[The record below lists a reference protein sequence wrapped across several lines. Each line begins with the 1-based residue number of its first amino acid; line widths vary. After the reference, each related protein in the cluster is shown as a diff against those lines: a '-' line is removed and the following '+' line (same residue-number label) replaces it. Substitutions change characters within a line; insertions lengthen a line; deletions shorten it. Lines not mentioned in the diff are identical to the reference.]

1 MKYKP
6 ERDLV
11 EFAREAKTL
20 SPSKLAEIVLN
31 RRNKEISP
39 ESITMWF
46 NRHPQVHDDL
56 SKELVQGLPTEKQ
69 AVDDSI
75 FQNGNFQEIPSV
87 KNWIVEMNAREL
99 DPKTIE
105 GQLIN
110 LKSSCL
116 GKFRQRQSDVP
127 KIDFV
132 VEGKWAMKHPD
143 RISLND
149 ALELIT
155 LLKERNIDTHQYKR
169 ALKDFLISKGVVVGK
184 KIAVGK
190 SKGYGKYA
198 KLNIEKPKILL
209 MLKELLATNF
219 EAFTAD
225 LFMLKTGT
233 RVNATLNALIE
244 DIQDKLTHG
253 TIMIFDKGRR
263 SKYSKGHPWE
273 KQLDAQLYDAIKKLI
288 GERKNGKIFTITETP
303 LAEINRAIITKY
315 APEVPER
322 YPDFMPN
329 HIWRHLFAQLLLPQE
344 NWNYAKVAALG
355 GWTPQALEESYGK
368 PPDELVR
375 EWGKECS
382 VVIDGLEV
390 QA

>member
-6 ERDLV
+6 ERDLI
-11 EFAREAKTL
+11 EFARDAKTL

-31 RRNKEISP
+31 RRNREISP
-39 ESITMWF
+39 ESVTMWF
-46 NRHPQVHDDL
+46 KRHPQVYDDL
-56 SKELVQGLPTEKQ
+56 SKELIQGLPTEKQ

-75 FQNGNFQEIPSV
+75 FQNDNFQEIASV

-116 GKFRQRQSDVP
+116 GKFRSRKADEE

-132 VEGKWAMKHPD
+132 AEGKWAMKHPD
-143 RISLND
+143 RVSLND

-155 LLKERNIDTHQYKR
+155 LLKEKNIDTHQYKR

-198 KLNIEKPKILL
+198 KLHVEKPKILL
-209 MLKELLATNF
+209 MLKELQATNF
-219 EAFTAD
+219 EAYAAD

-244 DIQDKLTHG
+244 DIQGVRGLA
-253 TIMIFDKGRR
+253 TITVFDKGRR
-263 SKYSKGHPWE
+263 SKYAKGHPWE
-273 KQLDAQLYDAIKKLI
+273 KEVDPQLYDALQKLI
-288 GERKNGKIFTITETP
+288 GERKAGKIFSMNETQ
-303 LAEINRAIITKY
+303 LAEINRAIVTKH
-315 APEVPER
+315 APEVVER

-329 HIWRHLFAQLLLPQE
+329 HIWRHFFAQLLLPQVE
-344 NWNYAKVAALG
+344 WNYAIVAALG

-368 PPDELVR
+368 PPNELVR
-375 EWGKECS
+375 EWSKKYTVAIET
-382 VVIDGLEV
+382 LEV

>member
-31 RRNKEISP
+31 RRNREISP
-39 ESITMWF
+39 ESVTMWF
-46 NRHPQVHDDL
+46 KRHPQIHDDL

-69 AVDDSI
+69 QVDESI
-75 FQNGNFQEIPSV
+75 FDNSKFQEIPSV

-116 GKFRQRQSDVP
+116 GKFRSRKADEE

-132 VEGKWAMKHPD
+132 AQGKWAMKHPD

-198 KLNIEKPKILL
+198 KLNIEKLKILL
-209 MLKELLATNF
+209 MLKELLTTNF
-219 EAFTAD
+219 EAFAAD

-253 TIMIFDKGRR
+253 TIMIYDKGRR

-273 KQLDAQLYDAIKKLI
+273 KQLDAQLYEAIKKLI